1 MSHALSPQAHVDV
14 KPLLKEKEPGVVEA
28 DHMTLGMDVRG
39 AIAWDNL
46 MNCPCGPGYIELFS
60 LGRFKTE
67 PKV

>member
-1 MSHALSPQAHVDV
+1 MSHALSPQAHVDE

-46 MNCPCGPGYIELFS
+46 MTAHVDLSI
-60 LGRFKTE
+60 
-67 PKV
+67 